1 MFTKGNTVYADAYK
15 YLRHKDQNI
24 IALSIKGSANDY
36 EELELDHP
44 LDVEVSGDMIFWNR
58 RMFANIPD
66 ALTREAIKTSIIKSR
81 YSNDDQLAIL
91 LNKDE
96 DEMSTMYY
104 QKMQEWRE
112 FASEVSKILINA
124 YKAGV

>member
-1 MFTKGNTVYADAYK
+1 MFTKGNTVYADTYK
-15 YLRHKDQNI
+15 YLLHKSKNI
-24 IALSIKGSANDY
+24 IALSIKGNANDY
-36 EELELDHP
+36 EELEMDHP

-96 DEMSTMYY
+96 DEKGAMYY

-112 FASEVSKILINA
+112 FASEVSKIVINA